1 MKIIST
7 KIFLNIIILLSLF
20 FLFNNHMLKKKKLLK
35 NLEENEGV
43 EGEGEGEEGEGEGG
57 EGEGG
62 EGEGGEETH
71 KEQTPAGDSSV
82 KTDEEILQ
90 NKCEA
95 QRPYESSDCF
105 DIEFEY
111 GDDYMSKCC
120 FLEYKDKEN
129 NNKKMRECFIV
140 SYNQFL
146 DIKKTIKD
154 LKNKDEFK
162 NRTSLSLECDKSS
175 FLFLRKIF
183 ILITLIIL

>member
-7 KIFLNIIILLSLF
+7 KIFLNVIILLSLF
-20 FLFNNHMLKKKKLLK
+20 SLFNNHMLKKKKLLK
-35 NLEENEGV
+35 NLEENEGG
-43 EGEGEGEEGEGEGG
+43 EGGEGEEGEGEGG
-57 EGEGG
+57 E
-62 EGEGGEETH
+62 ETP

-82 KTDEEILQ
+82 KSDEEILQ

-120 FLEYKDKEN
+120 FLEYKDKGN

-146 DIKKTIKD
+146 DIKQTIKD

-162 NRTSLSLECDKSS
+162 NRTSLNLECDKSS
-175 FLFLRKIF
+175 FLFFKKIF
-183 ILITLIIL
+183 ILITLLIL